1 MNKKIVSILS
11 ILLCAYLGMAWVYP
25 YSFFSIQK
33 DVSFHSDEMVVQTY
47 NHELH
52 EFRKIH
58 EGNSRK
64 DLVNER
70 TDYIIQL
77 YEQNWLTSEKNVT
90 IYHYDLDTMLNQV
103 KNTRYWLLELAFV
116 DGYTQEA
123 KEYLKLNIEQCMALE
138 AKIMAMQNA
147 TFDSKTELNKQLK
160 NLQNQ
165 FKFSLNVYTSFYK
178 EYLAGNKLEIMLP
191 SK

>member
-1 MNKKIVSILS
+1 
-11 ILLCAYLGMAWVYP
+11 
-25 YSFFSIQK
+25 
-33 DVSFHSDEMVVQTY
+33 MVVQAY
-47 NHELH
+47 NDGLHEL
-52 EFRKIH
+52 RKIH

-103 KNTRYWLLELAFV
+103 ESTRYWLLELAFV

-123 KEYLKLNIEQCMALE
+123 KEYLKLNIEQCMDLESKIIAL
-138 AKIMAMQNA
+138 QNA
-147 TFDSKTELNKQLK
+147 KFDSKTEFCICSHTRRN
-160 NLQNQ
+160 
-165 FKFSLNVYTSFYK
+165 FT
-178 EYLAGNKLEIMLP
+178 I
-191 SK
+191 